1 LLDGAVRSS
10 DLALSAGAPAGSGR
24 SARVSLLQDCPR
36 ADVAK
41 ASLDQRSN
49 LAQEL
54 LFLWAAAGSDQKSSY
69 FNVGD
74 LAP

>member
-1 LLDGAVRSS
+1 
-10 DLALSAGAPAGSGR
+10 
-24 SARVSLLQDCPR
+24 LLQDCPR

-49 LAQEL
+49 QAQEL
-54 LFLWAAAGSDQKSSY
+54 LFLWAAAGSDQKSYY